1 MNKNLHTNFD
11 EKNAFL
17 TPIKKGKTVCSNTHA
32 RTPRLPASHDNETQ
46 QKCSH
51 TRCIFV
57 YQVSTAS
64 ARYYGRVGSGVGT
77 RELRVFTRGS
87 EGTSSV
93 AVVTFEKI
101 NISTAR
107 DITRGRGNDRK
118 THESSRGNTRWSFC
132 VLFYALYDRSRRS

>member
-1 MNKNLHTNFD
+1 M
-11 EKNAFL
+11 
-17 TPIKKGKTVCSNTHA
+17 
-32 RTPRLPASHDNETQ
+32 
-46 QKCSH
+46 
-51 TRCIFV
+51 
-57 YQVSTAS
+57 
-64 ARYYGRVGSGVGT
+64 GT
-77 RELRVFTRGS
+77 REVRVFTRGS

-118 THESSRGNTRWSFC
+118 THESDRGTTRWSFR